1 LTAGVI
7 ADGIRQTPT
16 VIENGVNTTGE
27 IIQATPGPN
36 VIKRFTEVI
45 YGGS

>member
-16 VIENGVNTTGE
+16 VIENGVSTTGE

-36 VIKRFTEVI
+36 VINLFKDVI
-45 YGGS
+45 YEWL